1 MGAHTSSVTATYRN
15 GIHPRQRSDR
25 RRTAKDQHRRHNDI
39 CSQPE
44 EHEHQM
50 GDGAPAGGDDLQPG
64 VRVWGIELELRG
76 KLCRDSDT
84 IQT

>member
-1 MGAHTSSVTATYRN
+1 MAAYRN
-15 GIHPRQRSDR
+15 GVHSRQRSDR
-25 RRTAKDQHRRHNDI
+25 GGTAQDQHRRHNDI
-39 CSQPE
+39 CGQSE
-44 EHEHQM
+44 EHEDQM
-50 GDGAPAGGDDLQPG
+50 GEGAPAGSDDLQPG